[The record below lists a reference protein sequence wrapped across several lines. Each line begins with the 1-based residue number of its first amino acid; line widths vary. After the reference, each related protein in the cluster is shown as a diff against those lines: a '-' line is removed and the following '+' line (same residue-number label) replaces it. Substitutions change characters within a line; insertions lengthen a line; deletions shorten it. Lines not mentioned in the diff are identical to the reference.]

1 MGTLLSGVVPQP
13 RRLAKQRKS
22 SSALLDERYLLAMN
36 AAMIAE
42 HRRQVSSA
50 AGSTGVVSVTNL
62 INLRSGRSCTM
73 ERKDRSFQ

>member
-42 HRRQVSSA
+42 HRRQVSAEILMRGMPLSSIILMISPI
-50 AGSTGVVSVTNL
+50 GGP
-62 INLRSGRSCTM
+62 M
-73 ERKDRSFQ
+73 